1 MKPDLQ
7 EQSNVTS
14 IVGRLPAKIGLV
26 DDDHSIRKAVGR
38 LLHSHG
44 FLCKTYESADE
55 ALADPELREMDCL
68 VLDIHLEGSSGFELR
83 NRLREMRINIPH
95 IFITALTEPDSLE
108 WVQQVEGTP
117 CLGKPFEEWEL
128 VTLLRALLDAKTR

>member
-1 MKPDLQ
+1 MTTPGGKP
-7 EQSNVTS
+7 T
-14 IVGRLPAKIGLV
+14 AKIGLV
-26 DDDHSIRKAVGR
+26 DDDRSIRKAIGR
-38 LLHSHG
+38 LLRSHG
-44 FLCKTYESADE
+44 FMCKTYESADE

-95 IFITALTEPDSLE
+95 IFITALTEPDSRE

-117 CLGKPFEEWEL
+117 CLGKPFEEWQL
-128 VTLLRALLDAKTR
+128 VTLLRALLEANSL